1 VIRLAACL
9 ECREACTGTCRRH
22 RQYRQGDRVQT
33 PNGPGSVAY
42 QRMEPPDY
50 SAVAAVSVVLDS
62 ERTRAGYTGTIFPA
76 SAIDLEA
83 F

>member
-1 VIRLAACL
+1 MRRPACL
-9 ECREACTGTCRRH
+9 ECREASTGSCRRH

-42 QRMEPPDY
+42 QRMAAPDY
-50 SAVAAVSVVLDS
+50 AEVAAVSVVLDS
-62 ERTRAGYTGTIFPA
+62 EQTRAGYTGTVFPA
-76 SAIDLEA
+76 SVIDLEA

>member
-1 VIRLAACL
+1 MRRQACL
-9 ECREACTGTCRRH
+9 ECREASTGTCRRH

-33 PNGPGSVAY
+33 PNGPGAVAY
-42 QRMEPPDY
+42 QRMGPPDY
-50 SAVAAVSVVLDS
+50 TEAAAVSVVLDS
-62 ERTRAGYTGTIFPA
+62 ERTRAGYTGTVFPA